1 MREMFPR
8 ASLTSAILAAL
19 VALVAAPVA
28 LAQENSAVDEYTEN
42 IPGAGGGAGNTG
54 SNGGGSGGS
63 GGSGGG
69 NGSAGTQAQGGG
81 EELPAA
87 VNEQFQNAGAD
98 GAAAAAL
105 AQSTTP
111 EGSGGDAGVT
121 GGSSSTGGT
130 GSNQDGGSGSSQGT
144 GSQAGGVQGIDAE
157 SLPASGDGGVDD
169 ILGVVTGGSSDTGGM
184 GVALPLILGA
194 VLLAGLLA
202 LLARRRRHAEPN
214 SP

>member
-19 VALVAAPVA
+19 LALVAAPVA

-42 IPGAGGGAGNTG
+42 VPGAGGGSGNTG
-54 SNGGGSGGS
+54 PSGGGSGG
-63 GGSGGG
+63 GSGG
-69 NGSAGTQAQGGG
+69 AGTQAQGGG

-105 AQSTTP
+105 AQATAP
-111 EGSGGDAGVT
+111 EGTGTDA
-121 GGSSSTGGT
+121 GGT
-130 GSNQDGGSGSSQGT
+130 GGGSPTGGSGSNQAGGGGSGQ
-144 GSQAGGVQGIDAE
+144 GSQAGGAQGIDAE

-169 ILGVVTGGSSDTGGM
+169 ILGVVTGGSADTGGM

-194 VLLAGLLA
+194 ALLAGLLA
-202 LLARRRRHAEPN
+202 VLARRRSHGEPD